1 MVGNQNVFFLRNFH
15 DLREGVW
22 PIVHLLL
29 KPRKVCER
37 KEGKSLPEGDG
48 TYRCWGRREMLGNN
62 RGLPHGYSIGPGP
75 GRLRPRVVISEL
87 GAEREV

>member
-1 MVGNQNVFFLRNFH
+1 M
-15 DLREGVW
+15 
-22 PIVHLLL
+22 VHLLL

-48 TYRCWGRREMLGNN
+48 TYRCWGRRGMLGKN
-62 RGLPHGYSIGPGP
+62 RGLPRCYSIGPGP